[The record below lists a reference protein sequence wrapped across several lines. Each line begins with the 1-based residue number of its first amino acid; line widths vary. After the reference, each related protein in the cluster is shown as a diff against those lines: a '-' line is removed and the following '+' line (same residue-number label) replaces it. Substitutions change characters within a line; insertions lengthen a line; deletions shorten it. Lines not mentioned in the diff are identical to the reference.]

1 MSKIKILSDQL
12 TNKIAAGEV
21 VQRPAS
27 LVKELVEN
35 SLDAGAREITI
46 VIKSGGKALCQVID
60 NGDGMGKDDLLLAFE
75 RYATSKIATTEDLMA
90 IRTLGFRGEALASIA
105 AVAIVNAV
113 SAEKAAES
121 GYELRVEGGS
131 FRDIKPIAATSG
143 TNISVKNLFYNI
155 PARRK
160 FLKSSDV
167 EFRHIIEIIR
177 KFSMIHPQV
186 QFTLIHNDK
195 EVFRLR
201 PEELIDRVVNLYSS
215 EYRGN
220 LIRVDETSAGMTL
233 SGYIG
238 NLNLVRARHGD
249 QYLFVNNRFVSDR
262 LMNHAINTAY
272 SKLISRGEYPFYCLH
287 IQLDP
292 AAVDVNVH
300 PAKMEVKFREQ
311 NSVYRFLED
320 SVKSG
325 LKVIMNVIPDLAR
338 FAPEH
343 YYAPLPVNRKD
354 QPDQEL
360 PDTEKEMI
368 EAQSPSSNHDFL
380 SFPQTRPESQAEM
393 PLHFSQGRPVGQWTE
408 RARRFVEQGLP
419 ESQVDYRPDIPLYQ
433 LHNKYIITQV
443 KSGLVII
450 DQHVAHE
457 RILYDNAIKAMSEQP
472 WRGQQLLFPQIVEL
486 SVMDFSMLLDVI
498 PFLEKIGFSL
508 REFGK
513 NTVALEAV
521 PAGMTWGN
529 ESTIIKEILDHYH
542 EFGTKD
548 TSIQSKVAASYSCK
562 AAIKSGDKLT
572 EEEMRNLVDNLF
584 ATQNPYFCPHGR
596 PIIINLTMK
605 ELDKR
610 FERV

>member
-60 NGDGMGKDDLLLAFE
+60 NGEGMGKDDLLLAFE

-131 FRDIKPIAATSG
+131 FRDIKPIAATPG

-325 LKVIMNVIPDLAR
+325 LKEIMNVIPDLAR
-338 FAPEH
+338 
-343 YYAPLPVNRKD
+343 
-354 QPDQEL
+354 
-360 PDTEKEMI
+360 
-368 EAQSPSSNHDFL
+368 
-380 SFPQTRPESQAEM
+380 
-393 PLHFSQGRPVGQWTE
+393 
-408 RARRFVEQGLP
+408 
-419 ESQVDYRPDIPLYQ
+419 
-433 LHNKYIITQV
+433 
-443 KSGLVII
+443 
-450 DQHVAHE
+450 
-457 RILYDNAIKAMSEQP
+457 
-472 WRGQQLLFPQIVEL
+472 
-486 SVMDFSMLLDVI
+486 
-498 PFLEKIGFSL
+498 
-508 REFGK
+508 
-513 NTVALEAV
+513 
-521 PAGMTWGN
+521 
-529 ESTIIKEILDHYH
+529 
-542 EFGTKD
+542 
-548 TSIQSKVAASYSCK
+548 
-562 AAIKSGDKLT
+562 
-572 EEEMRNLVDNLF
+572 
-584 ATQNPYFCPHGR
+584 
-596 PIIINLTMK
+596 
-605 ELDKR
+605 
-610 FERV
+610 